1 MSAARAGT
9 VGPAPETK
17 GIAMNEQVSR
27 ALALCGIE
35 VPVYQAGLGGVA
47 GPDLAAAVS
56 EAGGLGH
63 LGCIR
68 RSAADV
74 RLWIRETRKKTGRPF
89 GVNLTFPGGG
99 PDGFDAQLSVVLEE
113 RPKVLSLFWGD
124 FSRAIPRAK
133 AAGIVTMVQVGSVA
147 EARKAAQDGADIVIA
162 QGIESGGHV
171 RGTIG
176 LMALLPAVIEAVA
189 PVPVLAAGGIADAD
203 AFDTVLRMG
212 AAGAWV
218 GTRFVA
224 SHESLAHDI
233 YKQRLVAA
241 STDDTY
247 HGHFYSFGWRL
258 GTPYRAIRSKEPWNP
273 LQLIAGGARR
283 MDAEKYARNFS
294 VYGGQGVDKIHEI
307 LSAREIVQRL
317 LRREQRP

>member
-1 MSAARAGT
+1 MKQQAS
-9 VGPAPETK
+9 
-17 GIAMNEQVSR
+17 S
-27 ALALCGIE
+27 ALALCGID

-47 GPDLAAAVS
+47 GPELAAAVS
-56 EAGGLGH
+56 ATGALGH

-74 RLWIRETRKKTGRPF
+74 RLWIRETRDKTDRPF
-89 GVNLTFPGGG
+89 GVNLVPPGGG
-99 PDGFDAQLSVVLEE
+99 PDGFEAQLSVVLEE

-124 FSRAIPRAK
+124 FSKAIPRAK

-147 EARKAAQDGADIVIA
+147 EARKAARDGADIIIA
-162 QGIESGGHV
+162 QGIEAGGHV
-171 RGTIG
+171 RGRIG

-203 AFDTVLRMG
+203 AFDAALHLG

-241 STDDTY
+241 GTDDTY
-247 HGHFYSFGWRL
+247 HGHYYSFGWPF
-258 GTPYRAIRSKEPWNP
+258 GAPYRAIRSKEPWNP
-273 LQLIAGGARR
+273 LHLVAGGARR
-283 MDAEKYARNFS
+283 MDAEKYARSFS
-294 VYGGQGVDKIHEI
+294 VYGGQGVDKIREI
-307 LSAREIVQRL
+307 LSACEIVERL
-317 LRREQRP
+317 LRRGQRM

>member
-1 MSAARAGT
+1 M
-9 VGPAPETK
+9 K
-17 GIAMNEQVSR
+17 EQMSR

-35 VPVYQAGLGGVA
+35 VPIYQAGLGGVA

-56 EAGGLGH
+56 QAGGLGH

-68 RSAADV
+68 RSAAEV
-74 RLWIRETRKKTGRPF
+74 RLWIRETRKKTERPF
-89 GVNLTFPGGG
+89 GVNLVPPGGG
-99 PDGFDAQLSVVLEE
+99 PDGFEAQLSVVLEE

-124 FSRAIPRAK
+124 FSRVIPRAR

-147 EARKAAQDGADIVIA
+147 EARRAAQDGADIVIA
-162 QGIESGGHV
+162 QGIEAGGHV
-171 RGTIG
+171 RGNIG

-189 PVPVLAAGGIADAD
+189 PVPVLAAGGIADAG
-203 AFDTVLRMG
+203 AFDAVLHLG

-241 STDDTY
+241 NTDDTY
-247 HGHFYSFGWRL
+247 HGHFYSYGWKF
-258 GTPYRAIRSKEPWNP
+258 GTPYRAIRSREKWNP
-273 LQLIAGGARR
+273 LHLVAGGARKA
-283 MDAEKYARNFS
+283 DDEKYARGFS
-294 VYGGQGVDKIHEI
+294 VYAGQGVETIKEI
-307 LSAREIVQRL
+307 LGAGEIVDRL
-317 LRREQRP
+317 LGRSPGTK